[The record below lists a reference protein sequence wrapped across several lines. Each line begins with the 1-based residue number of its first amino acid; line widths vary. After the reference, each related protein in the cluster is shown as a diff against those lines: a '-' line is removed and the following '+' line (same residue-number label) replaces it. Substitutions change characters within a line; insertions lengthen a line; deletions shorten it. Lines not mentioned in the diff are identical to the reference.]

1 MQVAPQLTSRSRS
14 MLVRS
19 PFEVFMQLADF
30 LDEHTDAIL
39 AEWVTFAQRQ
49 PGAGRMGLQVLRDHA
64 AEMLRA
70 IAVV

>member
-1 MQVAPQLTSRSRS
+1 
-14 MLVRS
+14 
-19 PFEVFMQLADF
+19 MQLADF